1 MSQQEIIDA
10 LKVLKNAPI
19 CEIAEHQKI
28 NIGTARINVRR
39 LLHSKEVKLTH
50 YEFRTQYYELLEE
63 N

>member
-10 LKVLKNAPI
+10 LKVLKNASI
-19 CEIAEHQKI
+19 REIAEHQKI
-28 NIGTARINVRR
+28 NIGTARINIRR

-50 YEFRTQYYELLEE
+50 YKFRTQYYELLGE